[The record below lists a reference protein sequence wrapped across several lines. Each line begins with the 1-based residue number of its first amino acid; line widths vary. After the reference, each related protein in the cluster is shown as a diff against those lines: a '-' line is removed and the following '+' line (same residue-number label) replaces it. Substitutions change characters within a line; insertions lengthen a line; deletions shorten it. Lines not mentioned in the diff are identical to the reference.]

1 MREDGAERADVEHR
15 APLDAAAQRLA
26 LDKKQVVAFAAI
38 TFVGGMAA
46 AMAYTL
52 RRKPPMDAVAPLA
65 HTARSPAEHAH
76 THVAQAT
83 HAPAHALAPR
93 SSGPRIVDVRTQRPE
108 ASAPAPSTPV
118 TTASTANGAAADAP
132 APLSEAAKQGP
143 MAIFREM
150 NAAIFSAFRSS
161 PASPSATAPAS
172 GGIRALRAARSPAPG
187 APASSAPA
195 CAASRSS
202 VYRPWEASYGTARR
216 ASHRSTCLW
225 LDEDDALSSCSVAF
239 TSRYWPYRSL
249 HGSLTA
255 SSSCSMRDVLSDTP
269 RNTRTGTCASLTARR
284 TQPCACRASV
294 GAVSTTPVAAAP
306 SARHA
311 PSAAIHIPRASM
323 VEGEATSPRTADR
336 RWREEGGHSSAAAMA
351 HRRGAHDRCNL
362 HPACGKF
369 APDSIKLMHL
379 QSDTLSVRP
388 PIHALRTPCTYTW
401 PDLHVATRYDRPT
414 GGGLHW
420 PFVSLTNPLFSF
432 AKHRVSRRWALETSP
447 ATKRRPVDVR
457 RCWLPAP

>member
-187 APASSAPA
+187 ASASSAPASSAPTQSTA
-195 CAASRSS
+195 HAVGLRTATSNQGIGVLHKTPQTLPPGVAPAAAQAGARNDGPLLAFGAFSL
-202 VYRPWEASYGTARR
+202 ATAIVSGVSLAVVFAVRQ
-216 ASHRSTCLW
+216 ALNISTVEEFADWMHERMPRLGRGEV
-225 LDEDDALSSCSVAF
+225 L
-239 TSRYWPYRSL
+239 SRY
-249 HGSLTA
+249 TA
-255 SSSCSMRDVLSDTP
+255 VIDSGPEPNEWVGMLPDDVTERMSQTEDPFEWAQLVQLQLDYEHAHHLKE
-269 RNTRTGTCASLTARR
+269 RAERR
-284 TQPCACRASV
+284 KLRAQ
-294 GAVSTTPVAAAP
+294 
-306 SARHA
+306 
-311 PSAAIHIPRASM
+311 RA
-323 VEGEATSPRTADR
+323 E
-336 RWREEGGHSSAAAMA
+336 
-351 HRRGAHDRCNL
+351 
-362 HPACGKF
+362 
-369 APDSIKLMHL
+369 
-379 QSDTLSVRP
+379 
-388 PIHALRTPCTYTW
+388 
-401 PDLHVATRYDRPT
+401 
-414 GGGLHW
+414 
-420 PFVSLTNPLFSF
+420 
-432 AKHRVSRRWALETSP
+432 
-447 ATKRRPVDVR
+447 
-457 RCWLPAP
+457 